1 MSLRPHCLASVSAPT
16 LIAFALLL
24 PVAAQEPGVP
34 WSARADLVKKLE
46 DRSSQFIYDETS
58 VPEYTLPDPLVA
70 LDGTPVSTAA
80 DWNTS
85 RREELMNLFRDQ
97 VYGRRP
103 SVEYTVRF
111 EKTAELKGAF
121 GGAATGCSMTATVTV
136 ENRTYSFPFV
146 AFIPTRAQAP
156 VPAVVHINNRYFI
169 PLEKAAAEHDP
180 FWPAKTL
187 IGRGYATASFH
198 TSDVDPDKK
207 DGFADG
213 IRACF
218 SGGEPLEDNAWRSLS
233 AWGWAASRVLDYF
246 KSLEAVDGNRVA
258 VVGHSRG
265 GKTALWAACEDSRFA
280 VAYSN
285 NSGCGGAALSRRTY
299 GETVARITTVFPHW
313 FCKPF
318 AEYGDR
324 EGDLPVDQ
332 HEVIGLI
339 APRGVYV
346 ASADEDLW
354 ADPKGEY
361 ASVVAAA
368 PVFQL
373 LGKPSITEPEMPALN
388 EPRVVGQTG
397 YHIRTGGHGLGDED
411 WNWFLDF
418 ADRLLR

>member
-1 MSLRPHCLASVSAPT
+1 MSVRTHCLAAGLGST
-16 LIAFALLL
+16 LVAFALLL
-24 PVAAQEPGVP
+24 PAAAQEE
-34 WSARADLVKKLE
+34 SAAWTASADLVKKLE
-46 DRSSQFIYDETS
+46 SRSSQFIYDEAR

-70 LDGTPVSTAA
+70 LDGTRVSSAA
-80 DWNTS
+80 AWNTS

-103 SVEYTVRF
+103 SVEYSLHF
-111 EKTAELKGAF
+111 EKTAEIQDVF
-121 GGAATGCSMTATVTV
+121 DSAATGYGVRATVAIAD
-136 ENRTYSFPFV
+136 RAYSFPFV
-146 AFIPTRAQAP
+146 VFIPNRAPTP

-169 PLEKAAAEHDP
+169 PLEKAAVEHDP
-180 FWPAKTL
+180 FWPARTL
-187 IGRGYATASFH
+187 IERGYATASFH
-198 TSDVDPDKK
+198 TSDVDPDKR

-213 IRACF
+213 IRAFFC
-218 SGGEPLEDNAWRSLS
+218 GGEPLADNAWRSLS
-233 AWGWAASRVLDYF
+233 AWGWAASRILDYF
-246 KSLEAVDGNRVA
+246 ASLAAVDGNRVA

-265 GKTALWAACEDSRFA
+265 GKTALWAACEDPRFA

-299 GETVARITTVFPHW
+299 GETVARITSVFPHW

-318 AEYGDR
+318 SEYGHR

-361 ASVVAAA
+361 ASLTAAA
-368 PVFQL
+368 PIFQL
-373 LGKPSITEPEMPALN
+373 LSQQSISEPEMPPLN
-388 EPRVVGQTG
+388 QPRVVGQTG

-418 ADRLLR
+418 ADRLLK